1 MGSEKE
7 QIQEGKFQ
15 TAGRAVGL
23 EQSPTKGRLNQG

>member
-7 QIQEGKFQ
+7 QIQEGKFL

-23 EQSPTKGRLNQG
+23 EPSPAKGRQN